1 MGKTSPLSKVYIVS
15 DALGGTAERVFR
27 AAVVQFADEAAVSVD
42 RVTYVRTKEA
52 VDRVVASAADE
63 ACAMIVHSLVR
74 ATLREY
80 LQSAAEIRGIS
91 TVDVLGP
98 MIQGL
103 GRVFGRAPQ
112 EVAGL
117 THRADGNYFQR
128 VEAAE
133 FAVRYDDGK
142 DPGALLAA
150 ELVLLGVSRTSKT
163 PLSLYLANRRL
174 KVANLPLAPELPLPS
189 SLEAVAHKI
198 VGLTITPEALLSIR
212 KKRVGALGLAASA
225 GYASWPRVIE
235 ELAYAR
241 HVFDR
246 LGCPVVD
253 VSHQAVEETAEH
265 VLTMWKRHRQNPTG

>member
-1 MGKTSPLSKVYIVS
+1 MTSPLTKVYIVS

-27 AAVVQFADEAAVSVD
+27 AAIVQFTDEAMVAVE

-52 VDRVVASAADE
+52 VDRVVASAANE
-63 ACAMIVHSLVR
+63 AGAMIVYSLVR
-74 ATLREY
+74 ETLGEY
-80 LQSAAEIRGIS
+80 LWTTAQVRGIPI
-91 TVDVLGP
+91 VDVLGP

-103 GRVFGRAPQ
+103 SHVFGRAPQ

-142 DPGALLAA
+142 DPSALLAA
-150 ELVLLGVSRTSKT
+150 EVVLLGVSRTSKT

-174 KVANLPLAPELPLPS
+174 KVANVPLAPELPLPA
-189 SLEAVAHKI
+189 SLSAAAHKV
-198 VGLTITPEALLSIR
+198 VGLTIAPEALLSIR
-212 KKRVGALGLAASA
+212 KKRVGSLGLGESA
-225 GYASWPRVIE
+225 GYASWPRIIE

-241 HVFDR
+241 GVFDR
-246 LGCPVVD
+246 VGCPVVD

-265 VLTMWKRHRQNPTG
+265 VLTLLKRRRQNPTG